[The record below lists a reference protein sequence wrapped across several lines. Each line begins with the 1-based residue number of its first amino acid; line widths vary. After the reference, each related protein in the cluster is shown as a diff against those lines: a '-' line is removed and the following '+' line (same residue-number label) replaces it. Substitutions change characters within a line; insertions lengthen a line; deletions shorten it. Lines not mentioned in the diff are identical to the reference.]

1 MAKQWKIYANV
12 KGAKELAKELKQMG
26 EDAKSVLSKA
36 AMAGGNI
43 ALEDAR
49 KNCPVDT
56 GKLRD
61 SLNIKVSKESETKAT
76 ITIDYDRSLKYGTF
90 VELGA
95 RGREPKPF
103 LRNAVDNNEQLINQ
117 AVVDT
122 VRKELK

>member
-56 GKLRD
+56 GKLRN